1 MFNKPKKETTTYG
14 IIGLGRFGYA
24 LAEELASSGA
34 ELLVLERDE
43 EKGMSPEFVGR
54 EIAKIAMKPKGKPLC
69 TVGFTY
75 KFLNLLC
82 KYLPCRLRSFIVY
95 QLYAR

>member
-43 EKGMSPEFVGR
+43 EKVRGNQGNYRKCPGGKKPGQEVAPRVRNPE
-54 EIAKIAMKPKGKPLC
+54 L
-69 TVGFTY
+69 
-75 KFLNLLC
+75 
-82 KYLPCRLRSFIVY
+82 
-95 QLYAR
+95 

>member
-43 EKGMSPEFVGR
+43 EKVR
-54 EIAKIAMKPKGKPLC
+54 EIREITENALVVKKPGQEVAPRVRNPEL
-69 TVGFTY
+69 
-75 KFLNLLC
+75 
-82 KYLPCRLRSFIVY
+82 
-95 QLYAR
+95 

>member
-43 EKGMSPEFVGR
+43 EKVR
-54 EIAKIAMKPKGKPLC
+54 EIREI
-69 TVGFTY
+69 T
-75 KFLNLLC
+75 
-82 KYLPCRLRSFIVY
+82 
-95 QLYAR
+95 

>member
-1 MFNKPKKETTTYG
+1 
-14 IIGLGRFGYA
+14 
-24 LAEELASSGA
+24 
-34 ELLVLERDE
+34 
-43 EKGMSPEFVGR
+43 MSPEFVGR